1 MRKSTSVRVIVVEG
15 GLNTMTVIN
24 GRYENE
30 GFHQIIN
37 LQNVWK
43 LYYQVGFCRVAD
55 LEFMGWASLR
65 N

>member
-1 MRKSTSVRVIVVEG
+1 MVEG

-30 GFHQIIN
+30 GLHQIIN

-43 LYYQVGFCRVAD
+43 LYYHVGFCRVAD
-55 LEFMGWASLR
+55 LKFMGWASLR